1 MQVEEIKPPFGKNT
15 DVLSIDLEESARCWY
30 Q

>member
-15 DVLSIDLEESARCWY
+15 GALSIDLEETASCWY